1 LQLASPLGVSQLEP
15 LIKFSVVLRRLSLG
29 LLASA
34 ISIASLPAI
43 AQEDGSAAA
52 LLQQLDKL
60 LEENELLKQRN
71 QQLEAQ
77 ISGFSQGKD
86 DAFDLQE
93 ISLKDA
99 VKFNWGFQGA
109 LQGAGTP
116 NQAGIG
122 GFLPLSVGDNSV
134 FFFDALANV
143 NFADYENNSSIIN
156 TDVAGTT
163 ISTSSRLGY
172 RWLNGDRSWM
182 YGLNAGYDSR
192 PMNTGGTDTG
202 INVSGTE
209 KSAFFQ
215 QVAVNAEAISNDWNF
230 NAYALIPIG
239 DTEQDLNFFY
249 QGGALNTYGLDVGYF
264 ITPELNASV
273 GYYYQNG
280 DLGTA
285 DGSGVLGRVAY
296 EISSGLTAGV
306 NISYDEAFETRVSA
320 DLKVRFGGAST
331 TAQRK
336 DVQQLPVIKSL
347 TSTPYNRTVR
357 VHDAPGTSQTEN
369 ITCIFNDGSI
379 VGVAEPWVVKSSP
392 EIFCNDL
399 NLRKATGN
407 GRGLFVG
414 EGKVIK

>member
-1 LQLASPLGVSQLEP
+1 M
-15 LIKFSVVLRRLSLG
+15 LRHLSLG

-34 ISIASLPAI
+34 ISVASLPAI
-43 AQEDGSAAA
+43 AQEKGSA
-52 LLQQLDKL
+52 D
-60 LEENELLKQRN
+60 ELGVM
-71 QQLEAQ
+71 
-77 ISGFSQGKD
+77 S
-86 DAFDLQE
+86 
-93 ISLKDA
+93 ISLKDV
-99 VKFNWGFQGA
+99 VKPTLGFQGA

-134 FFFDALANV
+134 WFLDVLANA

-209 KSAFFQ
+209 ESAFFQ
-215 QVAVNAEAISNDWNF
+215 QVAVNAEAVSNDWNL

-280 DLGTA
+280 DLGSA

-296 EISSGLTAGV
+296 EISNGLTAGV
-306 NISYDEAFETRVSA
+306 NISYDEAFDTRVSA
-320 DLKVRFGGAST
+320 DLKVRFGGSST
-331 TAQRK
+331 TAKRK
-336 DVQQLPVIKSL
+336 AVQQLPVINAL
-347 TSTPYNRTVR
+347 TSTPSNRIVR
-357 VHDAPGTSQTEN
+357 VHDATRNSCLVFTRVPGKGN
-369 ITCIFNDGSI
+369 IEVDIGLDAII
-379 VGVAEPWVVKSSP
+379 VGGKCPPESERTDPNLTYFESPLSADRIKKLCTTKFSLPGASQYCSLPDVFGKSK
-392 EIFCNDL
+392 IN
-399 NLRKATGN
+399 
-407 GRGLFVG
+407 
-414 EGKVIK
+414 